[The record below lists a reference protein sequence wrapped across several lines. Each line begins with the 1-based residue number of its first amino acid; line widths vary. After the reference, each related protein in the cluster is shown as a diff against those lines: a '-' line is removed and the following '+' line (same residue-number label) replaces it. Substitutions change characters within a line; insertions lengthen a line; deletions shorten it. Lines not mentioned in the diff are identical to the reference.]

1 MMPGFADGF
10 ASWRRV
16 LASGGTASTRMV
28 LFVNAAAEVA
38 GYVGRG
44 LDRAEAADALTELAL
59 AHGLVAHAGVDEVQ
73 AIIAEAFEA
82 VERPPAEPEPWT
94 LDRGRSPVG
103 AGDRG
108 QANGRDGQ
116 VAIGVNG
123 TRKTLNVREP
133 LGRNRARITE
143 RPWEIPKFAMR
154 GELTVLVAPPGAG
167 KTTLLQQIMHA
178 ASGGTPFA
186 GFPITKPHKVMVFHW
201 EDDEAEMDRKV
212 QAIEDRMGVNPHPEN
227 LMTVYCGAADDDND
241 DDLIL
246 AQYDARADKFTATL
260 GFEDVDALVGEWA
273 PSIVAF
279 DPLANTFEGPE
290 GNELLKRMGRLMRK
304 LARRRDVAVI
314 LILHSKK
321 YAGAMAGDMDAARNA
336 GTLVGRI
343 RVGLTLFPMTE
354 DEAKIHNITPARR
367 RRFVRLDDGKQA
379 YGSSDDTQWFE
390 ISEVALPID
399 DDRSISVGV
408 FDPWEPV
415 PILDGVSIS
424 SIHAILRDIDAG
436 VIGDDGV
443 PTGELYQPGSNSKS
457 WAGNVVLK
465 HIVGCPQARVR
476 AILGRWKKEGLLKIV
491 EFKNSNRVK
500 REGLKSVSAK
510 WPGTQT

>member
-1 MMPGFADGF
+1 MHGAFADGF

-16 LASGGTASTRMV
+16 LAGGTTAAARMV
-28 LFVNAAAEVA
+28 LFVNCASEIA
-38 GYVGRG
+38 GYVARG
-44 LDRAEAADALTELAL
+44 LPRVEAADALTDLAL
-59 AHGLVAHAGVDEVQ
+59 AHGLVAHAGADEVQ
-73 AIIAEAFEA
+73 TIIAEAFDT
-82 VERPPAEPEPWT
+82 AEVVPELDEPQWT
-94 LDRGRSPVG
+94 
-103 AGDRG
+103 
-108 QANGRDGQ
+108 NGRDRAA
-116 VAIGVNG
+116 AI
-123 TRKTLNVREP
+123 RKTLNAREP
-133 LGRNRARITE
+133 LGRNRAPITE

-178 ASGGTPFA
+178 ASGGTAFA
-186 GFPITKPHKVMVFHW
+186 GFTITKAHKVMVFHW

-227 LMTVYCGAADDDND
+227 LMTVYCGAGDDEDD

-246 AQYDARADKFTATL
+246 AQYDARADKFTPTL
-260 GFEDVDALVGEWA
+260 GFDDVDALVAKHG

-354 DEAKIHNITPARR
+354 DEAKMHNITPARR

-379 YGSSDDTQWFE
+379 YGSTDDTQWFE

-399 DDRSISVGV
+399 EDRSISVGV
-408 FDPWEPV
+408 FEPWEPV
-415 PILDGVSIS
+415 PILDDISVST
-424 SIHAILRDIDAG
+424 IHAILRDIDAG
-436 VIGDDGV
+436 VIG
-443 PTGELYQPGSNSKS
+443 TNGELFQPGMNSRS
-457 WAGNVVLK
+457 WAGNIILK
-465 HIVGCPQARVR
+465 RVADCSRARAK
-476 AILGRWKKEGLLKIV
+476 AILARWKKEGLLKIV
-491 EFKNSNRVK
+491 EFENVHRVK
-500 REGLKSVSAK
+500 REGLKSVMNK
-510 WPGTQT
+510 WPGTQI